1 MTSKKYKILLTAFTF
16 FALGAFAQVGGSG
29 SVYDSSVIPA
39 KGMPQQNEFWNKSY
53 NFPAKPRNMWEVGVS
68 TGIFTVSG
76 DVPSKVLTAP
86 NFAVHVRKAF
96 GYVFSMRLQYMN
108 AAGKGNELARVLTTM
123 QKIQPGTLITLAN
136 VISSRET
143 L

>member
-1 MTSKKYKILLTAFTF
+1 MTSKKYKFLLIALMFLS
-16 FALGAFAQVGGSG
+16 LGAVAQVGGEG

-39 KGMPQQNEFWNKSY
+39 KRMPQANEFWQKNY

-76 DVPSKVLTAP
+76 DVAARAFTAP

-96 GYVFSMRLQYMN
+96 GYIFSLRLEYLQHC
-108 AAGKGNELARVLTTM
+108 GKRAEL
-123 QKIQPGTLITLAN
+123 GS
-136 VISSRET
+136 ISQ
-143 L
+143 LC